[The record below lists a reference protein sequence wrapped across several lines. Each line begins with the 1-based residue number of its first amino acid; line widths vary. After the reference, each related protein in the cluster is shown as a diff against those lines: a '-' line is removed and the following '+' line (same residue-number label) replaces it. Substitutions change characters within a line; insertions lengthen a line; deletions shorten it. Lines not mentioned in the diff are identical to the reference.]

1 MSNSSAIRVQGV
13 SHWYGQRQALNDV
26 SFEIAAGEIF
36 VFLGPNG
43 GGKSTLFR
51 LLSTLLPLAQGEVEI
66 LGFDLRRQIAEIR
79 ARIGVVFQS
88 PSVDRKLTVGE
99 NLMHQGHLYGIRGA
113 ELRRRSEE
121 LLEKF
126 RLTDRQR
133 DRVETLSGGLRRRV
147 ELAKGLLHRPRLLL
161 LDEPSTGLDPA
172 ARSDV
177 WDYLRELREQ
187 DGVTVVLTTHLLEE
201 ADKADRIAIL
211 DRGKLVALDTPDAL
225 RSTVGGDAI
234 TIQTAE
240 PEQVATGI
248 RDRFGCTAGVME
260 GNVRLEMPDGHQ
272 WIARL
277 VEAFPGQISAITLGK
292 PTLEDVFIDRTGRR
306 LEAIEEEEPPK
317 KKRRHSNLP

>member
-1 MSNSSAIRVQGV
+1 MNNSPAIRVQGV

-26 SFEIAAGEIF
+26 SFEIEPGEIF

-51 LLSTLLPLAQGEVEI
+51 LLSTLLPLVQGEATL
-66 LGFDLRRQIAEIR
+66 LGFDLRRQIGEIR
-79 ARIGVVFQS
+79 SRIGVVFQS

-99 NLMHQGHLYGIRGA
+99 NLLHQGHLYGIRGA
-113 ELRRRSEE
+113 ELKRRSEI
-121 LLEKF
+121 LLERFK
-126 RLTDRQR
+126 LTDRVR

-147 ELAKGLLHRPRLLL
+147 ELAKGLLHHPRLLL

-172 ARSDV
+172 ARNDV
-177 WDYLRELREQ
+177 WDYLRQLREQ

-211 DRGKLVALDTPDAL
+211 DRGKLVALDTPAAL

-234 TIQTAE
+234 TIQTAA
-240 PEQVATGI
+240 PELVAAGI
-248 RDRFGCTAGVME
+248 RDRFGCTAGVIE

-277 VEAFPGQISAITLGK
+277 VEAFPGQINAITLGK

-306 LEAIEEEEPPK
+306 LEVIEEEEPPK
-317 KKRRHSNLP
+317 KKRRH